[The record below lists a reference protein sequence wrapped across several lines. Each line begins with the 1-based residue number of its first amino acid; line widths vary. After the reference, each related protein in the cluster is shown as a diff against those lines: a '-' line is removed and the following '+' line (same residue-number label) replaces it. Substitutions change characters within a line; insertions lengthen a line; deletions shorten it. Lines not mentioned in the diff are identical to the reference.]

1 MLYYGIKMLGQKVFC
16 SCGERN
22 ENILMKK
29 MGYLFFALI
38 YQLCRCLPVQRRKV
52 VLYNGHH
59 RDLSGNLLAM
69 KQEIM
74 RHRDDVNFY
83 YFGKFT
89 SEIGG
94 TAWRIGRVL
103 EFFFRLPYQ
112 MATAG
117 QVFLNDNF
125 LPLGYCRPSERTQM
139 IQLWHGA
146 GAFKKFGLSTEKNRK
161 VREQVKRA
169 NRRITHLF
177 VTSKQVIPFYSE
189 AFAISYERIFATGIP
204 ITDIYCNSRKMGQG
218 RNRFFQAYPELQ
230 EKKLLLVA
238 PTFRDTPEENGEL
251 LERLALE
258 RLENVLGEEWVILLR
273 MHPKYPIEGFV
284 DSARCKNLTEY
295 AHVSDLY
302 FVSDMLLTDYSSTM
316 VEYILL
322 DKPMIFYAYDLEKYN
337 RGFYWDYEKGVPGT
351 VAHNGEELL
360 DLVKTVKM
368 DKEPMAPWKKDET
381 SEAPEELDGA
391 EKRERFRRMQYDFTD
406 DASAE
411 RIWKV
416 LEGRRK

>member
-1 MLYYGIKMLGQKVFC
+1 
-16 SCGERN
+16 
-22 ENILMKK
+22 MKK

-38 YQLCRCLPVQRRKV
+38 FQLCRCLPVQRRKV

-59 RDLSGNLLAM
+59 RDLSGNLLVM

-74 RHRDDVNFY
+74 RHRDDVDFY
-83 YFGKFT
+83 YFGKH
-89 SEIGG
+89 SGG
-94 TAWRIGRVL
+94 AGGLPRKIGRL
-103 EFFFRLPYQ
+103 FQFFFQLPFQ

-146 GAFKKFGLSTEKNRK
+146 GAFKKFGLSTERNRK

-204 ITDIYCNSRKMGQG
+204 VTDIYCDRRGMEQG
-218 RNRFFQAYPELQ
+218 KNRFLGEYPELR
-230 EKKLLLVA
+230 EKKLLLVT

-251 LERLALE
+251 LSRLALE
-258 RLENVLGEEWVILLR
+258 QMEDVLGEDWVILLR
-273 MHPKYPIEGFV
+273 MHPKYPIEGFEERE
-284 DSARCKNLTEY
+284 RCRNLTGY
-295 AHVSDLY
+295 PHVSDLY
-302 FVSDMLLTDYSSTM
+302 FASEMLLTDYSSTM
-316 VEYILL
+316 VEYVLL
-322 DKPMIFYAYDLEKYN
+322 DKPMIFYAYDLEKYS
-337 RGFYWDYEKGVPGT
+337 RGFYWDYEEGVPGP
-351 VAHNGEELL
+351 VAHDAEELL
-360 DLVKTVKM
+360 DLV
-368 DKEPMAPWKKDET
+368 EAAKKDLHGGGESQG
-381 SEAPEELDGA
+381 SEEDAVSENMGEAWESREPQRLGGA
-391 EKRERFRRMQYDFTD
+391 AKRERFRRMQYDYAD

-416 LEGRRK
+416 LEGRRKQCR